1 MAYAAPVEMR
11 WRIRLDG
18 APPDLDRLRREL
30 ATGDVVVREDDR
42 GMYLQATTFESF
54 TDGDQVVPA
63 AEALIVRLN
72 GIFSLGGGY
81 QSDSFSGRVERDDSA
96 WVSDA
101 ARLVDVA
108 LTADGVVIGADGVVK
123 SSPGPSHGMRQLQ
136 AADDHPAVA
145 EAYRIHG
152 LKPSPSWNEF
162 YKVYEVLREACGGRE
177 SDLSE
182 RTGVSQRRIEKLT
195 ATSNHRLLSGDE
207 ARHAAMKGTPSPKRK
222 ITKDEGRAIV
232 QNWSRVTGP
241 PSLSLG
247 ISSGGTLVPLECPR
261 PSITSRRQPQH
272 SKAESS
278 AIRRPSVAT
287 RKRWTRS

>member
-72 GIFSLGGGY
+72 GIFSLSGGY
-81 QSDSFSGRVERDDSA
+81 QSASFSGRVERDDSA
-96 WVSDA
+96 WVYVSDA

-145 EAYRIHG
+145 EAYRILG
-152 LKPSPSWNEF
+152 LKPSPSW
-162 YKVYEVLREACGGRE
+162 KGLRSTARGM
-177 SDLSE
+177 
-182 RTGVSQRRIEKLT
+182 RR
-195 ATSNHRLLSGDE
+195 
-207 ARHAAMKGTPSPKRK
+207 
-222 ITKDEGRAIV
+222 
-232 QNWSRVTGP
+232 
-241 PSLSLG
+241 
-247 ISSGGTLVPLECPR
+247 
-261 PSITSRRQPQH
+261 
-272 SKAESS
+272 
-278 AIRRPSVAT
+278 
-287 RKRWTRS
+287 